1 LFIIASVRS
10 KKTTSIAEPITSPVE
25 ADYGRDHHVGH
36 DFLGGYR
43 HWNVPDAPGERL
55 SWTPKPENEW
65 LAAFDD
71 HRESASSAA
80 VSVGP
85 WRRHCKKWRLAGRG
99 HRPELALAASS
110 LAVGAR
116 RLRY

>member
-80 VSVGP
+80 
-85 WRRHCKKWRLAGRG
+85 GRKG
-99 HRPELALAASS
+99 SHKAT
-110 LAVGAR
+110 
-116 RLRY
+116 